1 MPGSIATLSV
11 PASSRRK
18 SEINLRRAG
27 LFYSGERMTLPKMI
41 SGTFKAQHQK
51 KVLTWFEHWPKSTY
65 LTTKQDIF
73 LHSKL
78 NIILPVRT
86 QI

>member
-1 MPGSIATLSV
+1 
-11 PASSRRK
+11 
-18 SEINLRRAG
+18 
-27 LFYSGERMTLPKMI
+27 MTLPKMI

-51 KVLTWFEHWPKSTY
+51 KVPTWFEHWTKSTY
-65 LTTKQDIF
+65 LTTKQDVF

-78 NIILPVRT
+78 NIILPVWT